1 MSIRL
6 ITRADDFGSCH
17 AADQAILAALEA
29 GVLIR
34 NVSCMAVGSTI
45 QESAE
50 ALSIFADQVDIG
62 LHFVL
67 NSEWD
72 SVKWT
77 CDLFAAKKLRKR
89 KQGSGTETYN
99 Y

>member
-45 QESAE
+45 Q
-50 ALSIFADQVDIG
+50 
-62 LHFVL
+62 
-67 NSEWD
+67 
-72 SVKWT
+72 
-77 CDLFAAKKLRKR
+77 
-89 KQGSGTETYN
+89 
-99 Y
+99 